1 MTDNTIKQLLE
12 LVKAAINEN
21 TPENLLGVDWQR
33 LYNIAK
39 FQSVVGLISAET
51 EKIKDMPQ
59 LVRDEFK
66 EAQTLNI
73 YREAQQEVTVQKLLM
88 DFENADIDY
97 MPLKGFILKRM
108 YPSPE
113 LREMCDVD
121 ILVRCDQL
129 DAIDKVMVDNGFV
142 FQTESAHEYI
152 YNLGMVNIE
161 LHKSLVPNYNHDL
174 YAYYGDGW
182 KFAHKA
188 EGHEHMYEMTPEDFY
203 VYGIA
208 HAAKHYLNGG
218 LGIRQVADIY
228 VMRHSMV
235 LQYNYIDNQLK
246 SLGLDKF
253 DRIICGLC
261 DMWFSDAHGDVDVY
275 QMEAYI
281 LNSGTFGTS
290 DMANKSR
297 LYRASQGMTYRG
309 AKLNSVKKAIFPAK
323 EQIEKAYPNIGR
335 MPYPIAIICRWAYL
349 LTKERGRVSAKI
361 SADTVSDDEI
371 DVFAKHC
378 EKMGLRKTL

>member
-1 MTDNTIKQLLE
+1 MMDNTVKQLLA
-12 LVKAAINEN
+12 LVKAAL
-21 TPENLLGVDWQR
+21 TGVGPEPVSGVDWQR
-33 LYNIAK
+33 LCKLAAFHNIT
-39 FQSVVGLISAET
+39 GLIAAEA
-51 EKIKDMPQ
+51 EKLEDVPQ
-59 LVRDEFK
+59 AVRDELNR
-66 EAQTLNI
+66 AQAFNI
-73 YREAQQEVTVQKLLM
+73 YREANQELTVQKLLE
-88 DFENADIDY
+88 DFEKAGIDH
-97 MPLKGFILKRM
+97 MPLKGFIIKHM

-129 DAIDKVMVDNGFV
+129 DAINKVMVDNGFV

-152 YNLGMVNIE
+152 YNIGMVNIE

-182 KFAHKA
+182 KFAHKV
-188 EGHEHMYEMTPEDFY
+188 EGYAHMYEMIPEDFY

-228 VMRHSMV
+228 VMRHSMP
-235 LQYNYIDNQLK
+235 LQCDYIDNQLK
-246 SLGLDKF
+246 SLGLEKF
-253 DRIICGLC
+253 DQIICDLC
-261 DMWFSDAHGDVDVY
+261 EMWFSDSLGDADVY
-275 QMEAYI
+275 QMEVYI

-323 EQIEKAYPNIGR
+323 EQIKKAYPNIGK

-349 LTKERGRVSAKI
+349 LTKERGRVSVKI

-371 DVFAKHC
+371 DIFAKHC